1 MTRPADPSLARSHWA
16 ATRERGAPLLLRLT
30 AWMAARLGRRAV
42 QPVVL
47 LAVAY
52 FYCFSPSARRSIARY
67 HARLRASGA
76 GARLP
81 ARFAVF
87 GQFLA
92 FGNAILDKLQAWR
105 GGIDCS
111 DLIIRDDD
119 DLHGQMGVGRGQI
132 LVGSHVGNI
141 ELCRALLERQG
152 GATMNVLVHTRHA
165 QAFNQLL
172 RRAGA
177 SNLRLYQVTELDAG
191 TMLDLNRRIDRGEWL
206 AVAGDRI
213 PVHGQRTVA
222 VDFLG
227 AQAQLPQGPWLLAG
241 LLKCPANLLF
251 CTRIDGRYRL
261 ALERLTQRVDW
272 RRGQRDLAI
281 AALAQR
287 YADRLA
293 QECAMAPQQWFNFFP
308 FWNDDA

>member
-1 MTRPADPSLARSHWA
+1 MKPAADNMLTRHWA
-16 ATRERGAPLLLRLT
+16 GTRERGSPLLMRLT
-30 AWMAARLGRRAV
+30 AWVAARLGRPVA
-42 QPVVL
+42 QPVVM
-47 LAVAY
+47 LAAAY
-52 FYCFSPSARRSIARY
+52 FYCFSPAARRAIAHY

-81 ARFAVF
+81 ARRALF

-92 FGNAILDKLQAWR
+92 FGNVILDKLQAWQ
-105 GGIDCS
+105 GKIDAS
-111 DLIIRDDD
+111 DLDIRDDD
-119 DLHGQMGVGRGQI
+119 GLHAQMGVGRGQL
-132 LVGSHVGNI
+132 LVGSHIGNL
-141 ELCRALLERQG
+141 ELCRALLDRQG
-152 GATMNVLVHTRHA
+152 GTVMNVLVHTRHA

-177 SNLRLYQVTELDAG
+177 STLRLYQVTELDAV
-191 TMLDLNRRIDRGEWL
+191 TMLDLSQRLDRGEWL

-213 PVHGQRTVA
+213 PVHGQRTVT

-227 AQAQLPQGPWLLAG
+227 APAPLPQGPWLLAG

-261 ALERLTQRVDW
+261 AMERLADRVQW
-272 RRGQRDLAI
+272 RRGQRDAAV

-293 QECAMAPQQWFNFFP
+293 RECALAPQQWFNFFS
-308 FWNDDA
+308 FWNNDA